1 MKTIT
6 ISSENCLSIRNM
18 VALGAS
24 AIASNYADSFIR
36 RPHRTRG
43 TYLKALSV
51 VQYDRAYDK
60 LGKVLSIG
68 GAA

>member
-1 MKTIT
+1 
-6 ISSENCLSIRNM
+6 M

-24 AIASNYADSFIR
+24 AIASNYADSPIR

-60 LGKVLSIG
+60 LGKVLPIG